1 MDINTIISTVLQ
13 LILAVL
19 GAYAGKVVHTKQ
31 KQNTVQQS
39 LDITAQYA
47 KDIVINL
54 SQRSDLTNAEKFKK
68 AFLYVVE
75 RVKKQGFDV
84 TEQTITNK
92 VIEAYQ
98 TYKKDGGDIH
108 KFIPDFTE
116 QQVND
121 AEQAVQAQ
129 SQAPVQDAQPV
140 QATQPVQSQAPVQ
153 SAVATPVQPAT
164 EPAQS
169 AAPVATDEPKE
180 TFDEPKSD
188 GQVSDATVQQAP
200 FNPYAK

>member
-140 QATQPVQSQAPVQ
+140 QSQAPIQ
-153 SAVATPVQPAT
+153 SAVATPAQPAT
-164 EPAQS
+164 QPAQS
-169 AAPVATDEPKE
+169 AAPVASDEPKE
-180 TFDEPKSD
+180 TYDEPKSD
-188 GQVSDATVQQAP
+188 GQVSDATAQQAP

>member
-121 AEQAVQAQ
+121 AEQTVQAQ
-129 SQAPVQDAQPV
+129 TQTPVQDAQP
-140 QATQPVQSQAPVQ
+140 AQPVQSQAPVQ

-164 EPAQS
+164 QAVQPS
-169 AAPVATDEPKE
+169 APVATDEPKE

-188 GQVSDATVQQAP
+188 GQVSDATAQQAP